1 MGKLIG
7 QLFKEDIKTVLVC
20 MLMPLILGIAGMA
33 LYAATGFE
41 ALFAIVAIAATAMVF
56 GPLVSIVFLAN
67 NDNKRFYKEGAS
79 FYTCLPYGSEKI
91 NLARLINFVIM
102 GAIIILISIG
112 NFLSL
117 VATSPSEAIT
127 FGELVRE
134 IGRLLGS
141 IKPEMWLALVKSLII
156 AIGVGLVLAQMIMA
170 MNTLAASNPFNKL
183 GKIAS
188 GIIFIILF
196 IGQGYLYLKVFGI
209 LLDSKLI
216 KTTEVIQ
223 ESAQVGISAF
233 DFTLGSFLIVLLVLV
248 VFNLLY
254 FGMIN
259 YFHKKKI
266 SVQ

>member
-7 QLFKEDIKTVLVC
+7 QLFKEDIKTVLAC

-33 LYAATGFE
+33 LYAATGLE
-41 ALFAIVAIAATAMVF
+41 ALFAIVAIGATAMVF
-56 GPLVSIVFLAN
+56 GPLVSIVFLSN
-67 NDNKRFYKEGAS
+67 NDNKRFYKDGAS

-102 GAIIILISIG
+102 GAIILVISIVNIFAFAATSSSEALTFGDLIS
-112 NFLSL
+112 
-117 VATSPSEAIT
+117 
-127 FGELVRE
+127 E
-134 IGRLLGS
+134 IGKLFGS
-141 IKPEMWLALVKSLII
+141 IKPEIWLAIIKSLVI
-156 AIGVGLVLAQMIMA
+156 AIGAGLVFAQMIMS

-183 GKIAS
+183 GKIANS
-188 GIIFIILF
+188 IIFIILF
-196 IGQGYLYLKVFGI
+196 IGQGYLYLKVFGM
-209 LLDSKLI
+209 LLDSHLI
-216 KTTEVIQ
+216 RTTEVIQ
-223 ESAQVGISAF
+223 GNGQVTISAF
-233 DFTLGSFLIVLLVLV
+233 DFSLGSFLIVILVMV